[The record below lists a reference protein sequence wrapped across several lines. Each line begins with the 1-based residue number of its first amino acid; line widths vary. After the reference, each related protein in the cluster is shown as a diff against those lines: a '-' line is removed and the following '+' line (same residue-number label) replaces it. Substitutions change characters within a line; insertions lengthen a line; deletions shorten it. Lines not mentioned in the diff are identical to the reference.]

1 MGSNPVQA
9 WIFFRPYFHYC
20 LSSVQHCKDH
30 LQIHFLDRSLH
41 KWFLYIFTVIVRN
54 IATHLNLDNRSFTS
68 ERNEDL
74 GKKLENVKIEWTR
87 YLRWEWF
94 CHAESFSSLALGL
107 IHMDNFRKLT
117 LVRSRNIN
125 FNFFHCQCTIQCV
138 RNKCRVNLR
147 FQKNKKISWSMTF
160 LSCNLKRGKRR

>member
-41 KWFLYIFTVIVRN
+41 KWFLYIFTVIVPN
-54 IATHLNLDNRSFTS
+54 IATQLNLDNRSFTS
-68 ERNEDL
+68 ERNENL
-74 GKKLENVKIEWTR
+74 GKKMENVKIEWTR
-87 YLRWEWF
+87 YLRWEWL
-94 CHAESFSSLALGL
+94 CHAESFSSLVLGL

-117 LVRSRNIN
+117 LVSQVETLILISSTVNARSSAWETNVGLIYVSRKIRKYHGQWH
-125 FNFFHCQCTIQCV
+125 FFLVT
-138 RNKCRVNLR
+138 
-147 FQKNKKISWSMTF
+147 
-160 LSCNLKRGKRR
+160 

>member
-41 KWFLYIFTVIVRN
+41 KWFLYIFTVLVRN
-54 IATHLNLDNRSFTS
+54 IATQLNPDNRSFTS

-74 GKKLENVKIEWTR
+74 GKSWKMLKLNEPDTCNENDSAMPNLSYPWRWGSYTWTTFESWH
-87 YLRWEWF
+87 LWEV
-94 CHAESFSSLALGL
+94 ETLILISSTVNARSSAWETNVGL
-107 IHMDNFRKLT
+107 IYVSRKIRKYHGQWHFF
-117 LVRSRNIN
+117 LV
-125 FNFFHCQCTIQCV
+125 T
-138 RNKCRVNLR
+138 
-147 FQKNKKISWSMTF
+147 
-160 LSCNLKRGKRR
+160 